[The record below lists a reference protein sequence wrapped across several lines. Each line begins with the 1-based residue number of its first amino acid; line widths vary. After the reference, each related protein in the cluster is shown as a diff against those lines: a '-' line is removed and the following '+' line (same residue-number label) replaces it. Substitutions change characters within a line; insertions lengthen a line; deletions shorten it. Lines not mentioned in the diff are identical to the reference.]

1 MYWGLSNWG
10 YDASSWTDYVG
21 FPQHKFDEKDGV
33 ITLRVLMAGA
43 KKAGIRVYVKENKY
57 LCISYVDGKG
67 GDFYDFDKEWV
78 LSDSIDQ
85 EGIESEYKDGVLVV
99 TLPKKKSTE
108 TEIKVK

>member
-1 MYWGLSNWG
+1 
-10 YDASSWTDYVG
+10 
-21 FPQHKFDEKDGV
+21 
-33 ITLRVLMAGA
+33 
-43 KKAGIRVYVKENKY
+43 
-57 LCISYVDGKG
+57 
-67 GDFYDFDKEWV
+67 V